1 MVWYDNNIEIGG
13 RPDNNGGAH
22 LHQGKLKALAI
33 YNRALTPAEVV
44 TVMKAKDVLWVD
56 ASSKLAT
63 KWGYLKTN

>member
-22 LHQGKLKALAI
+22 LHQGKLKALAV

-44 TVMKAKDVLWVD
+44 TVMKAKDVR
-56 ASSKLAT
+56 
-63 KWGYLKTN
+63 